1 MTCSAFPCD
10 VSAVICTG
18 HTFAGAQCTWG
29 ELNRL
34 RSCPGLLA
42 GPLSRASYQPAPS
55 PSAKKKI
62 NYLKN
67 IDRFYF
73 VFKVMDLCKEISKVL
88 KLMNIKASNIL

>member
-29 ELNRL
+29 ELNPL

-55 PSAKKKI
+55 PSAKKKKI
-62 NYLKN
+62 TLK
-67 IDRFYF
+67 ILLDFILF
-73 VFKVMDLCKEISKVL
+73 L
-88 KLMNIKASNIL
+88 K